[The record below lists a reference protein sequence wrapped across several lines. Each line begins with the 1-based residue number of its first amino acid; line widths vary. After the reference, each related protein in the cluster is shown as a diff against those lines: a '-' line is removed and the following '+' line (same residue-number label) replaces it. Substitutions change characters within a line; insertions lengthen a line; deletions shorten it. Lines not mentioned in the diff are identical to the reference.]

1 MTLLWVSVWV
11 LSVSMIPKA
20 MPAETSIPGRLNHT
34 RLVLGERLGKGQSL
48 VPLVG
53 GKVCGKSPALV
64 KTLINY
70 RNLIEIT
77 TTTTIVIIFFL
88 SGSKIMA
95 NIATVLQ
102 TEWTWTRP
110 R

>member
-77 TTTTIVIIFFL
+77 TTTTIVIIFFYQ
-88 SGSKIMA
+88 A
-95 NIATVLQ
+95 A
-102 TEWTWTRP
+102 R
-110 R
+110 